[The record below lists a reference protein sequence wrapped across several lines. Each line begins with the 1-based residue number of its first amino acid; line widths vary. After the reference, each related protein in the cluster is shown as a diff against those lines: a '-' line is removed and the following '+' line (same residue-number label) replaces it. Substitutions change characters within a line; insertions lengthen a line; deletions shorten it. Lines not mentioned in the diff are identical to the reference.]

1 MIGSKY
7 DTMIE
12 VSKFIF
18 DTYDKHGF
26 DGIVWDSPYDL
37 FVSDEQMA
45 PLNNLIVEMVN
56 ALKSGF
62 KTLKGKEF
70 VVFFNMANPGRK
82 VLDNSLYKK
91 LFIDGL
97 LIQNYDSPLNFHQM
111 LKESVKWV
119 STVKPNAK

>member
-1 MIGSKY
+1 
-7 DTMIE
+7 
-12 VSKFIF
+12 
-18 DTYDKHGF
+18 
-26 DGIVWDSPYDL
+26 
-37 FVSDEQMA
+37 MA

-70 VVFFNMANPGRK
+70 VVFFNMANTGRK

-97 LIQNYDSPLNFHQM
+97 LIQNYDSPLNFLQM